1 MSVPSSGEIV
11 QLASFEGGEV
21 DFGAQA
27 EEQIFTST
35 TTSTTMASSKA
46 GKPASATSSKGS
58 KQPSSMMSSKAG
70 KGDFK

>member
-21 DFGAQA
+21 DFGAQDT
-27 EEQIFTST
+27 EVIFTTT
-35 TTSTTMASSKA
+35 TTSTTTMASSKA

-58 KQPSSMMSSKAG
+58 KQPTSILGKSG
-70 KGDFK
+70 KGGSR